1 MKIFDGLLK
10 KKDHKLMI
18 ERIKK
23 YILEEETDLN
33 ELELCLED
41 KN

>member
-18 ERIKK
+18 
-23 YILEEETDLN
+23 
-33 ELELCLED
+33 
-41 KN
+41 